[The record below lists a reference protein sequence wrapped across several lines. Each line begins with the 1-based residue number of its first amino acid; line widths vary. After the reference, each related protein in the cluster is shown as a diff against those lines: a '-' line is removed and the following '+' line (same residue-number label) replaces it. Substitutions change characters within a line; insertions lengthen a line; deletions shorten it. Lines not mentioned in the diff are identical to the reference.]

1 MALRCRNQQAGQT
14 PAASFASKQVY
25 DREVPMTGKKTA
37 SILRSVAARWLFAL
51 SLVSGALSAAVVR
64 VDIQSRTDV
73 LEGRPFGLAGAYEK
87 VAGKVYFA
95 VDPSNSI
102 NQIIA
107 DLDKAPKNPQGK
119 VEFSADL
126 YVLRPKQAEK
136 GNGAVLFEVSNRGG
150 KGMLGMYNHAKASLD
165 PSAPADFGD
174 GFLMRQGYTL
184 VWLGWQVDMPMNP
197 GLVRLYPPKALGVKG
212 LVRSEIIVSQRSD
225 SHSLADRD
233 HIAYAIADPN
243 DPKAVMT
250 VHDKPDSPRKTIPRS
265 QWRFSTDRGHVELT
279 GGFEPNKIYEV
290 VYTSE
295 DPAVIGLG
303 PAGIRDFLSYV
314 KYDPASPIKNI
325 HREIAFGVSQSGRFL
340 RTYLYYGFNQDESGR
355 QVFDGVLAHVG
366 GGGRGSFNIRF
377 GQASRDGHPYLNTFY
392 PTDIFPFT
400 DLDET
405 DPATGLTDGL
415 LDRAQKTHTAPHIF
429 YTNSSYEYW
438 GRAASLIHMAP
449 DGKSDAK
456 IPDNVRIYM
465 FAGGQ
470 HGPAAFPPQRSI
482 GQQLNNPN
490 DYRWAMRALLTAMD
504 RWVGEG
510 SPPPAS
516 VYPQIGRDTLVS
528 PQAVQFPKI
537 PGVSFPGIVHKAYR
551 LDYGPDFKA
560 GIISFEPPKLT
571 GAPFPI
577 LVSQVDLDGNETGGL
592 KMPEVAVPLATYTG
606 WNLFD
611 GKAGP
616 ADELSSMQGS
626 FIPFPRTRADRERT
640 HDPRRSI
647 EERYY
652 DRNEYLGEVSD
663 AAMRLMEQGYL
674 LEGDLRSILD
684 QANARWK
691 HATGQ

>member
-1 MALRCRNQQAGQT
+1 MTARMLRGRTLRLLLA
-14 PAASFASKQVY
+14 FA
-25 DREVPMTGKKTA
+25 
-37 SILRSVAARWLFAL
+37 
-51 SLVSGALSAAVVR
+51 LVSGVVSAGVVR
-64 VDIQSRTDV
+64 VDIQSRADV
-73 LEGRPFGLAGAYEK
+73 LAGRSFGLAGPYEK
-87 VAGKVYFA
+87 VIGKVYFA
-95 VDPSNSI
+95 VDPGNTI
-102 NQIIA
+102 NQIIT
-107 DLDKAPKNPQGK
+107 DIDKAPRNAEGK

-136 GNGAVLFEVSNRGG
+136 GNGALLFEVSNRGG
-150 KGMLGMYNHAKASLD
+150 KGMLGMYNHAKGSLD
-165 PSAPADFGD
+165 PSADADFGD
-174 GFLMRQGYTL
+174 GFLLRQGYTL
-184 VWLGWQVDMPMNP
+184 VWLGWQFDMPMNP
-197 GLVRLYPPKALGVKG
+197 GLMRLYAPRAAGVKG
-212 LVRSEIIVSQRSD
+212 LVRSEIIVAQRSS
-225 SHSLADRD
+225 SHNLADRD
-233 HIAYAIADPN
+233 HIAYQVADPN
-243 DPKAVMT
+243 DPKATMT
-250 VHDKPDSPRKTIPRS
+250 VRDKVESPRKTIPRS

-295 DPAVIGLG
+295 DPTVIGLG

-314 KYDPASPIKNI
+314 KYDPASPLKNI

-340 RTYLYYGFNQDESGR
+340 RTFLYYGFNQDESGR
-355 QVFDGVLAHVG
+355 QVLDGVLAHVG

-377 GQASRDGHPYLNTFY
+377 GQASRDGHPYLNLLY

-405 DPATGLTDGL
+405 DPVTGLTEGL

-449 DGKSDAK
+449 DGKADAK

-470 HGPAAFPPQRSI
+470 HGPAAFPPPRTI

-490 DYRWAMRALLTAMD
+490 DYRWAMRALLVAMD

-510 SPPPAS
+510 AAPPPS
-516 VYPQIGRDTLVS
+516 VYPQVSKDTLVT

-537 PGVSFPGIVHKAYR
+537 PGVSFPTTIHKAYR
-551 LDYGPDFKA
+551 ADYGPEFSKS
-560 GIISFEPPKLT
+560 GIISFEPPKMT
-571 GAPFPI
+571 GAPFPM

-616 ADELSSMQGS
+616 TDELSSMQGS

-652 DRNEYLGEVSD
+652 DRNEYMGEVSE
-663 AAMRLMEQGYL
+663 AAMRLIEQGYL
-674 LEGDLRSILD
+674 LEGDLPGILE
-684 QANARWK
+684 QANVRWK